1 MPANQELGQGFEIKL
16 LLHTKSGFT
25 EIYSVAESDP
35 DPDNY

>member
-1 MPANQELGQGFEIKL
+1 MPANQELGQGFEI
-16 LLHTKSGFT
+16 T